1 MRAEYSAAAGGVIL
15 VARFAAG
22 AVLNYAFG
30 IALAWLMVPSEFG
43 TVSAVQNVL
52 LLAAG
57 ILIAG
62 PPWALAMRVAQTHGD
77 PKATEPEFRTALIAN
92 VAFGILLGAAFLVAQ
107 LSGHQIVP
115 THQVRLD
122 VIVAVEM
129 PLMALNSVLWAVAQG
144 SRRFGGLGIMQSG
157 EILIKV
163 AVGIFLVTVLHAGP
177 GGIALSFLVGTAGS
191 VLVGL
196 RTGKGL
202 IPGPGRLASLGFL
215 ADSTSVWFASASM
228 TFLITADLLGLEM
241 AGRAAGVTTAVLAG
255 YQACGLLA
263 RASFYVSDALVDSVF
278 PYIAHSKSPRE
289 KHRWFA
295 AAARWVPLLLIPI
308 QAELIIAPGPVLHLL
323 LPGHYAGAQ
332 LVLRVLA
339 AGTLGALLADML
351 IKSLFAAGHRREIGW
366 LMPVAATVE
375 VLGLVVLVPRY
386 GAVGAAWSYL
396 IAVYVAVVLLVPV
409 HLRAFQVRLPRGP
422 EVTSYVL
429 GLAPTAVAF
438 ALASR
443 TPAQLAWP
451 LIVTGF
457 AMFTIPARRMR
468 LITDADMRLL
478 EQLRDRLTGPRP
490 QPEPPEP
497 AAARLHQ
504 DRPEHELAGRR
515 LHPERL
521 EREWFGSR
529 RPGPAGPAPWLAS
542 RLASR
547 LASWLAWLRGEWRLA
562 AFCTGVAAFTMLYN
576 IFGSPDVLYDE
587 AAYTSA
593 AQKVALHWQLTLDNE
608 PLFVHP
614 PLMFLL
620 QAGWLRLIGQASAA
634 LPSVID
640 AARLLSAT
648 AGVADILLIASLV
661 YLLCSSASARQR
673 RLVTGVTAVLV
684 SLDPVLVRYDRQ
696 DVIEPFALCVSLLTL
711 HAAWRLRNRGT
722 LTYVAVTGL
731 LGGLA
736 LLTNEITVFLI
747 IVPPIFALLERN
759 KAHIRRCAA
768 AFGVAIAF
776 LLLFPLWAV
785 ELGLGGSFMD
795 IQDFDLRRLIGL
807 VQITGFN
814 VPGVSLLGALANSV
828 AQYSSSYIVLA
839 AGFAALIWCWSRRN
853 TQSGNFLTAWLTA
866 SYGVGVYIATVGT
879 LNEQFFV
886 YILPAAIVGTVLL
899 GDAIIARRARLGADS
914 RTRRGSG
921 GSRASGL
928 RGSRGSRERAVRLS
942 LVAGSAC
949 CAGLIGLS
957 AVSWVTNYAGTSD
970 GVVLVSKYIEARL
983 PACAAVNVSGDP
995 DKYLYLAPR
1004 ANFAYFSVGSAALA
1018 DGVHYFILS
1027 PNDAIEEYGDM
1038 SPALESWIRENGR
1051 RLVTFPS
1058 QVYKTVQLWYVPVNP
1073 YAPTQDVVDI
1083 FGGVFVNTTRT
1094 DCGGYTVTNGPTG
1107 DFYAAYAALGGKGIL
1122 GDPLSRVYLSGQSGR
1137 EQLFDGVVLLA
1148 RPGTQATPRALPIV
1162 ARLAED
1168 APAAYRKAGLP
1179 PVASAASAAQR
1190 RRWLTNPAIARAY
1203 LDGQQDDAAGY
1214 AAAVRRYGKPLGPP
1228 AVLPGGQIG
1237 QAFADTVLEVPEKG
1251 GSVHAAAVVP
1261 TALAAGLLRVPAA
1274 ADGTQPP
1281 PPLPDP
1287 SPEGPPQPTT
1297 VVPFVLSLGAAL
1309 LAYGGVVATIARR
1322 QRRRRRAPAVEYQ
1335 HEEVAV

>member
-62 PPWALAMRVAQTHGD
+62 PPWALAMRIAQTHGD
-77 PKATEPEFRTALIAN
+77 PKATEPEFRTALLAN
-92 VAFGILLGAAFLVAQ
+92 FAFGILLGAAFLVAQ
-107 LSGHQIVP
+107 LSGHQLVP

-129 PLMALNSVLWAVAQG
+129 PLMAVNSVLWAVAQG

-163 AVGIFLVTVLHAGP
+163 AVGVFLVTVLNAGP

-241 AGRAAGVTTAVLAG
+241 AGRAAGVTSAVLAG

-278 PYIAHSKSPRE
+278 PYIAHSKSPQE
-289 KHRWFA
+289 KHRWFT

-332 LVLRVLA
+332 TVLRVLA

-366 LMPVAATVE
+366 LMPVAAMVE

-386 GAVGAAWSYL
+386 GALGAAWSYL

-409 HLRAFQVRLPRGP
+409 HLHAFQVRLPRGRQ
-422 EVTSYVL
+422 VTSYLL

-438 ALASR
+438 ALASS

-457 AMFTIPARRMR
+457 ALFTIPARRMR
-468 LITDADMRLL
+468 LITDEDVRFLR
-478 EQLRDRLTGPRP
+478 QLRERLAGPRP
-490 QPEPPEP
+490 QRDLPEPTAP
-497 AAARLHQ
+497 RRYR
-504 DRPEHELAGRR
+504 DRPEHELAGLRI
-515 LHPERL
+515 HPERL
-521 EREWFGSR
+521 EPDWFGSGHPEPIR
-529 RPGPAGPAPWLAS
+529 RASRRSSALAS
-542 RLASR
+542 L
-547 LASWLAWLRGEWRLA
+547 LGEWRLA
-562 AFCTGVAAFTMLYN
+562 AFCTGVAAFAMLYN

-587 AAYTSA
+587 TAYTSA

-634 LPSVID
+634 LLSVIN
-640 AARLLSAT
+640 AARLLSAF

-661 YLLCSSASARQR
+661 YLLCSGASAPQR
-673 RLVTGVTAVLV
+673 RLVTGVTAVLA

-696 DVIEPFALCVSLLTL
+696 DVIEPIALCVSLLTL

-722 LTYVAVTGL
+722 LAYVAVTGL

-759 KAHIRRCAA
+759 KSHIRRCAA

-785 ELGLGGSFMD
+785 ELGLGASFLA
-795 IQDFDLRRLIGL
+795 IQDFDLLRLVGL

-814 VPGVSLLGALANSV
+814 VPGVSLLGALRNSV

-839 AGFAALIWCWSRRN
+839 VGFCALVWCWSRRN

-886 YILPAAIVGTVLL
+886 YILPAAIVGSVLF
-899 GDAIIARRARLGADS
+899 GDAILARRARLGADS
-914 RTRRGSG
+914 RTRRRSRGSG
-921 GSRASGL
+921 GSGGRNF
-928 RGSRGSRERAVRLS
+928 RL
-942 LVAGSAC
+942 LLAIGSAG

-970 GVVLVSKYIEARL
+970 GVVLVSKYIETKL

-995 DKYLYLAPR
+995 DKYLYLAPK

-1027 PNDAIEEYGDM
+1027 PNDAIEQYGDM
-1038 SPALESWIRENGR
+1038 SPALESWIRANGR
-1051 RLVTFPS
+1051 RVVTFPS

-1073 YAPTQDVVDI
+1073 YAPTQDAMDI
-1083 FGGVFVNTTRT
+1083 FGGVFVNTTGT
-1094 DCGGYTVTNGPTG
+1094 DCGGYTVTNGSAG
-1107 DFYAAYAALGGKGIL
+1107 NFYAAYAALGGKGMV
-1122 GDPLSRVYLSGQSGR
+1122 GDPLSRVYLSGQNGR
-1137 EQLFDGVVLLA
+1137 EQLFDGVVLVA
-1148 RPGTQATPRALPIV
+1148 KPGTEATPRALPIV
-1162 ARLAED
+1162 TRLAKD
-1168 APAAYRKAGLP
+1168 APAAYRRAGLP
-1179 PVASAASAAQR
+1179 PVAAAASPEVSTAQR

-1203 LDGQQDDAAGY
+1203 LDGQQDDPAGY
-1214 AAAVRRYGKPLGPP
+1214 AAAVRRYGKPLGRP
-1228 AVLPGGQIG
+1228 AVLPGGEIG

-1251 GSVHAAAVVP
+1251 GSVHAAAIVP
-1261 TALAAGLLRVPAA
+1261 TALAAGVLRVPAVA
-1274 ADGTQPP
+1274 RGTQPP
-1281 PPLPDP
+1281 PPLPNP
-1287 SPEGPPQPTT
+1287 SPLPGPPEPTS
-1297 VVPFVLSLGAAL
+1297 VLPFVLSLGAAL
-1309 LAYGGVVATIARR
+1309 LAYGGVIATIARR

>member
-92 VAFGILLGAAFLVAQ
+92 VAFGFLLGSAFLVAQ
-107 LSGHQIVP
+107 LSGHQLVP

-163 AVGIFLVTVLHAGP
+163 AVGVFLVTVLHAGP

-196 RTGKGL
+196 SAGKGL

-241 AGRAAGVTTAVLAG
+241 AGRAAGVTSAVLAG

-263 RASFYVSDALVDSVF
+263 RASYYVSDALVDSVF
-278 PYIAHSKSPRE
+278 PYIAHSKSPQE

-295 AAARWVPLLLIPI
+295 AAARWVPLLLIPV

-332 LVLRVLA
+332 MVLRVLA
-339 AGTLGALLADML
+339 AGTLGALMADML

-366 LMPVAATVE
+366 LMPVAVMVE

-386 GAVGAAWSYL
+386 GDLGAAWSYL

-409 HLRAFQVRLPRGP
+409 HLRAFRVRLPRASQ
-422 EVTSYVL
+422 VTSYVL

-438 ALASR
+438 VLAGR

-451 LIVTGF
+451 LIVTGL
-457 AMFTIPARRMR
+457 ALFTIPARRMQ
-468 LITDADMRLL
+468 LITDADVRFLQ
-478 EQLRDRLTGPRP
+478 QLRERLAGSAAGPRP
-490 QPEPPEP
+490 QPDLPGPETG
-497 AAARLHQ
+497 
-504 DRPEHELAGRR
+504 LAGLRF
-515 LHPERL
+515 HPERL
-521 EREWFGSR
+521 ESEWFGSR
-529 RPGPAGPAPWLAS
+529 HPGPVRRTSWRAS

-547 LASWLAWLRGEWRLA
+547 LGEWRLA
-562 AFCTGVAAFTMLYN
+562 SFCAGVAAFTMLYN

-634 LPSVID
+634 LPAVIN
-640 AARLLSAT
+640 ATRLLSAS

-673 RLVTGVTAVLV
+673 RLVTGLTAVLV
-684 SLDPVLVRYDRQ
+684 ALDPVLVRYDRQ
-696 DVIEPFALCVSLLTL
+696 DVIEPIALCLSLLTL

-722 LTYVAVTGL
+722 LAYVAVTGL

-759 KAHIRRCAA
+759 RSHIRRCAA

-785 ELGLGGSFMD
+785 ELGLGGSFMN

-814 VPGVSLLGALANSV
+814 VPGVSLLGALRNSV

-899 GDAIIARRARLGADS
+899 GDAIIARRARLCTDS
-914 RTRRGSG
+914 RMRGRS
-921 GSRASGL
+921 
-928 RGSRGSRERAVRLS
+928 RGSRGLRLS
-942 LVAGSAC
+942 LAIGSAG
-949 CAGLIGLS
+949 CAALIGLS
-957 AVSWVTNYAGTSD
+957 GVSWVTNYAGTSD
-970 GVVLVSKYIEARL
+970 GVALVSKYIKARL
-983 PACAAVNVSGDP
+983 PACTAVNVSGDP
-995 DKYLYLAPR
+995 DKYLYLAPKT
-1004 ANFAYFSVGSAALA
+1004 NFGYFSVGPAALA

-1038 SPALESWIRENGR
+1038 SPALESWIRENGQR
-1051 RLVTFPS
+1051 VVTFPS

-1073 YAPTQDVVDI
+1073 YAPTQDAVDI
-1083 FGGVFVNTTRT
+1083 FGGVFVNTTGT
-1094 DCGGYTVTNGPTG
+1094 DCGGYTVTNGPLG

-1122 GDPLSRVYLSGQSGR
+1122 GDPLSRVYVSGPSGR
-1137 EQLFDGVVLLA
+1137 EQLFDGVVLMA
-1148 RPGTQATPRALPIV
+1148 KPGTYATPRALPIV
-1162 ARLAED
+1162 ARLASD
-1168 APAAYRKAGLP
+1168 APAAYRRAGLP
-1179 PVASAASAAQR
+1179 PTGSAASDAQR

-1203 LDGQQDDAAGY
+1203 LGGQQDDAASY

-1228 AVLPGGQIG
+1228 AVLPGGEIG
-1237 QAFADTVLEVPEKG
+1237 QAFADAVLEVPRNG

-1261 TALAAGLLRVPAA
+1261 TVLAAGLLRVPAVA
-1274 ADGTQPP
+1274 RGTQPP

-1287 SPEGPPQPTT
+1287 SPEGPPEPTT

-1309 LAYGGVVATIARR
+1309 LAYGGVIATVARR

>member
-62 PPWALAMRVAQTHGD
+62 PPWALAMRVAQAHGD
-77 PKATEPEFRTALIAN
+77 PEATEPEFRTALVAN

-107 LSGHQIVP
+107 LSGHQLVP

-144 SRRFGGLGIMQSG
+144 SRRFGGLGLMQSG

-163 AVGIFLVTVLHAGP
+163 AVGVFLVTVLHAGP

-202 IPGPGRLASLGFL
+202 IPGPGRLAKLGFL

-241 AGRAAGVTTAVLAG
+241 AGRAAGVTSAVLAG

-263 RASFYVSDALVDSVF
+263 RASYYVSDALVDSVF

-289 KHRWFA
+289 KHRWFT

-323 LPGHYAGAQ
+323 LPNHYAGAQ
-332 LVLRVLA
+332 MVLRVLA
-339 AGTLGALLADML
+339 AGTLGALMADML

-366 LMPVAATVE
+366 LMPVAAMVE

-396 IAVYVAVVLLVPV
+396 IAVYVAVALLVPV
-409 HLRAFQVRLPRGP
+409 LLRAFQVRLPRGRQ
-422 EVTSYVL
+422 VTSYVL

-438 ALASR
+438 ILAGR
-443 TPAQLAWP
+443 TPAALAWA

-457 AMFTIPARRMR
+457 ALFTIPARRML
-468 LITDADMRLL
+468 LITDADMRFLQ
-478 EQLRDRLTGPRP
+478 ELRTRLTGPRP
-490 QPEPPEP
+490 RRDLPQGQELPEPTGP
-497 AAARLHQ
+497 RLYR
-504 DRPEHELAGRR
+504 DGPEHELAGLRF
-515 LHPERL
+515 HPERPA
-521 EREWFGSR
+521 SR
-529 RPGPAGPAPWLAS
+529 WSSPLAS
-542 RLASR
+542 L
-547 LASWLAWLRGEWRLA
+547 LGEWRLA
-562 AFCTGVAAFTMLYN
+562 AFCTGVAAFAMLYN
-576 IFGSPDVLYDE
+576 IGGSPDVLYDE

-593 AQKVALHWQLTLDNE
+593 AQKVALSWQLTLDNQ

-620 QAGWLRLIGQASAA
+620 EAGWLRLIGQASAA

-640 AARLLSAT
+640 AARLLSASV
-648 AGVADILLIASLV
+648 GVADILLIASLV
-661 YLLCSSASARQR
+661 YLLSSSASARQR
-673 RLVTGVTAVLV
+673 RLVTGVTAVLA

-696 DVIEPFALCVSLLTL
+696 DVLEPFALCVSLLTL

-722 LTYVAVTGL
+722 LAYVAVTGL

-736 LLTNEITVFLI
+736 LLTNQITVFLI

-759 KAHIRRCAA
+759 KSHIRRCAA
-768 AFGVAIAF
+768 ALGVALAF
-776 LLLFPLWAV
+776 ALLFPLWAV
-785 ELGLGGSFMD
+785 ELGLGGSFVD

-814 VPGVSLLGALANSV
+814 VPGVSLLGALGDSV
-828 AQYSSSYIVLA
+828 AQYSSSYIVLG
-839 AGFAALIWCWSRRN
+839 AGFCALIWCWSRRN

-914 RTRRGSG
+914 RTRRRSQGKTF
-921 GSRASGL
+921 
-928 RGSRGSRERAVRLS
+928 RLS
-942 LVAGSAC
+942 LAIGSAG

-957 AVSWVTNYAGTSD
+957 AVSWVSNYAGTSD
-970 GVVLVSKYIEARL
+970 GVLLATKYIKARL
-983 PACAAVNVSGDP
+983 PACAAVNASGDVE
-995 DKYLYLAPR
+995 KYLYLAPGR
-1004 ANFAYFSVGSAALA
+1004 NFGYFSVGSAALA
-1018 DGVHYFILS
+1018 DGVHYFLLS
-1027 PNDAIEEYGDM
+1027 PTDAIEENGDM
-1038 SPALESWIRENGR
+1038 TPALESWIRENGR
-1051 RLVTFPS
+1051 RVVTFPS
-1058 QVYKTVQLWYVPVNP
+1058 QVYKTVQLWYVPINP
-1073 YAPTQDVVDI
+1073 YDPIADVTDI
-1083 FGGVFVNTTRT
+1083 GGGVFVNTTGT
-1094 DCGGYTVTNGPTG
+1094 DCGGYTVTNGPAG
-1107 DFYAAYAALGGKGIL
+1107 SFYSAYAAVGGKGVV
-1122 GDPLSRVYLSGQSGR
+1122 GDPLSRVTTSGQGGW
-1137 EQLFDGVVLLA
+1137 EQFFDGVVLA
-1148 RPGTQATPRALPIV
+1148 IGRPAGADATPRALPIV
-1162 ARLAED
+1162 SRLAKD
-1168 APAAYRKAGLP
+1168 APAAYRRAGLP
-1179 PVASAASAAQR
+1179 PVVSGADAAQR
-1190 RRWLTNPAIARAY
+1190 RGWLTNPAIALAY
-1203 LDGQQDDAAGY
+1203 LGGEKDDAASY
-1214 AAAVRRYGKPLGPP
+1214 TAAVRRYGKPLGPP

-1251 GSVHAAAVVP
+1251 GSVHAAAVIP
-1261 TALAAGLLRVPAA
+1261 TALAAGVLRLPAA
-1274 ADGTQPP
+1274 ARGTQPP
-1281 PPLPDP
+1281 PPLPNP
-1287 SPEGPPQPTT
+1287 SPEGPAQPTT
-1297 VVPFVLSLGAAL
+1297 VLPFALSLGTAL
-1309 LAYGGVVATIARR
+1309 LAYGGVIATIARR

>member
-62 PPWALAMRVAQTHGD
+62 PPWALAMRVAQAHGD
-77 PKATEPEFRTALIAN
+77 PEATEPEFRTALIAN
-92 VAFGILLGAAFLVAQ
+92 VAFGILLGTAFLVAQ
-107 LSGHQIVP
+107 LSGHQLVP
-115 THQVRLD
+115 THEVRLD

-157 EILIKV
+157 EILIKC
-163 AVGIFLVTVLHAGP
+163 AVGIFLVTALHAGP

-215 ADSTSVWFASASM
+215 ADSTSAWFASASM
-228 TFLITADLLGLEM
+228 TFLITADLLGLEV
-241 AGRAAGVTTAVLAG
+241 AGRAAGVTSAVLAG

-263 RASFYVSDALVDSVF
+263 RAGYYVSDALVDSVF

-289 KHRWFA
+289 KHRWFT

-332 LVLRVLA
+332 MVLRVLA
-339 AGTLGALLADML
+339 AGTLGALVADML

-366 LMPVAATVE
+366 LMPVAAMVE

-396 IAVYVAVVLLVPV
+396 IAVYVAVALLVPV
-409 HLRAFQVRLPRGP
+409 HLRAFQVRLPR
-422 EVTSYVL
+422 VRRVASYVL

-438 ALASR
+438 ILASR
-443 TPAQLAWP
+443 TPAVLSWA

-457 AMFTIPARRMR
+457 ALFTIPARRIR
-468 LITDADMRLL
+468 LITDADVRFLQELRERLAGSL
-478 EQLRDRLTGPRP
+478 AGPRPPRDLPRGRDLPEPTGPRLY
-490 QPEPPEP
+490 
-497 AAARLHQ
+497 R
-504 DRPEHELAGRR
+504 DSPEHELAGLRF
-515 LHPERL
+515 HPERPA
-521 EREWFGSR
+521 SR
-529 RPGPAGPAPWLAS
+529 WRSSLAS
-542 RLASR
+542 L
-547 LASWLAWLRGEWRLA
+547 LGEWRLA
-562 AFCTGVAAFTMLYN
+562 AFCASVAAFAMLYN

-587 AAYTSA
+587 AGYTSA

-620 QAGWLRLIGQASAA
+620 QAGWLRLIGEASAA

-640 AARLLSAT
+640 AARLLSAS

-661 YLLCSSASARQR
+661 YLLCSSASPRQR
-673 RLVTGVTAVLV
+673 RLVTGVTAVLA

-711 HAAWRLRNRGT
+711 HAAWRLRDRGT
-722 LTYVAVTGL
+722 LAYVAVTGL

-759 KAHIRRCAA
+759 RSHFRRCAA

-785 ELGLGGSFMD
+785 ELGLGGSFLN
-795 IQDFDLRRLIGL
+795 IQDFDLRRLVGL

-814 VPGVSLLGALANSV
+814 VPGVSLLGALENSV

-839 AGFAALIWCWSRRN
+839 AGFCALVWCWSRRN

-886 YILPAAIVGTVLL
+886 YILPAAIVGTVLF
-899 GDAIIARRARLGADS
+899 GDAIIARRARLGANG
-914 RTRRGSG
+914 RTRRP
-921 GSRASGL
+921 RAKTFRPS
-928 RGSRGSRERAVRLS
+928 
-942 LVAGSAC
+942 VAIGSAC

-970 GVVLVSKYIEARL
+970 GVLLVTKYIKARL
-983 PACAAVNVSGDP
+983 PACAAVNASGDVE
-995 DKYLYLAPR
+995 KYLYLAPKN
-1004 ANFAYFSVGSAALA
+1004 NFAYFSVGPAALA

-1027 PNDAIEEYGDM
+1027 PNDAIEQYGDM
-1038 SPALESWIRENGR
+1038 SPTLESWIRANGR
-1051 RLVTFPS
+1051 RVITFPS
-1058 QVYKTVQLWYVPVNP
+1058 QVYKTVQLWYVPINP
-1073 YAPTQDVVDI
+1073 YSPVADVTDI
-1083 FGGVFVNTTRT
+1083 FGGVFVNTTAT
-1094 DCGGYTVTNGPTG
+1094 DCGGYTVTNGPAG
-1107 DFYAAYAALGGKGIL
+1107 DFYSAYAALGGKGML
-1122 GDPLSRVYLSGQSGR
+1122 GDPLSRVTMSARSGQ
-1137 EQLFDGVVLLA
+1137 EQLFDAIVLA
-1148 RPGTQATPRALPIV
+1148 ATPGAGAPPHALPIV
-1162 ARLAED
+1162 ARLASG
-1168 APAAYRKAGLP
+1168 APAAYRRAGLP

-1203 LDGQQDDAAGY
+1203 LDGQKDDAASY
-1214 AAAVRRYGKPLGPP
+1214 KAAVRRYGKPLGRP
-1228 AVLPGGQIG
+1228 AVLPGGEIG

-1251 GSVHAAAVVP
+1251 GSVHAAAVIP
-1261 TALAAGLLRVPAA
+1261 TALAAGLLRVPAVA
-1274 ADGTQPP
+1274 RGTQPP
-1281 PPLPDP
+1281 PPLPNP

-1297 VVPFVLSLGAAL
+1297 VLPFAVSLAAAL
-1309 LAYGGVVATIARR
+1309 LAYGGVITTVARR
-1322 QRRRRRAPAVEYQ
+1322 QRRRQHTPAVEYQ